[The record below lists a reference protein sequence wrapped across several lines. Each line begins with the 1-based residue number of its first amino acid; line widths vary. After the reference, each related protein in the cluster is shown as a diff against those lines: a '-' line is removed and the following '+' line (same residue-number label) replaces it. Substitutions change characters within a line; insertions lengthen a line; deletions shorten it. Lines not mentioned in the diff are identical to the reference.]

1 MFRWSRPR
9 RPKVVAFDVV
19 GTVFPLEPL
28 RPFVVAL
35 GLPPAGLEGWFAAGL
50 RDAFALSSTGDFEPF
65 TTVLDGALDQVLAEQ
80 RLSPSHA
87 ARARLMAQ
95 MKRLPAR
102 PDARAAFET
111 LRLAGLEIMAL
122 SNGARAATW
131 SLLEA
136 ARLDELVGHV
146 VSVEDIGLFK
156 PRPEVY
162 VHAAQVAGVK
172 PQRLALVAAH
182 PWDVHGAKAAGL
194 TAAYV
199 STGGLFPSTM
209 RPPDVEAP
217 SLIGA
222 ARALSA
228 L

>member
-1 MFRWSRPR
+1 MFGWGRPR
-9 RPKVVAFDVV
+9 RPKVVAFDVI

-50 RDAFALSSTGDFEPF
+50 RDAFALSATGDFEPF

-80 RLSPSHA
+80 RLAPSA
-87 ARARLMAQ
+87 FARARLMGQ

-102 PDARAAFET
+102 PDARPAFET
-111 LRLAGLEIMAL
+111 LHRAGLGIMAV

-136 ARLDELVGHV
+136 ARLDGLVEHV

-162 VHAAQVAGVK
+162 GHAAQVAGIK
-172 PQRLALVAAH
+172 PRRLALVAAH
-182 PWDVHGAKAAGL
+182 PWDVHGAKAADL
-194 TAAYV
+194 TAVYV
-199 STGGLFPSTM
+199 SAERPFPSTM
-209 RPPDVEAP
+209 RPPDAEAP

-222 ARALSA
+222 ARALAA